1 MKKVILMFAVIF
13 VSVTYAQEKKSNDT
27 SSTVDVDN
35 SIVNWKGFKPTG
47 EHFGTISIAEGFL
60 EINQGVLVS
69 GSFAFDMNTIVDTDM
84 PADNQYNA
92 KLVGH
97 LKSADFFDVAKYPTA
112 TFVITSV
119 KRVEGGLSICGDLTI
134 KDVTKNITFTASL
147 SNEGGVDTLKGEKF
161 MVNRADYNVTY
172 KSKTFFNDLKDKFIN
187 DEFEISFEVKTT
199 RK

>member
-13 VSVTYAQEKKSNDT
+13 VSVAYAQEKKSNDT
-27 SSTVDVDN
+27 SSTIDVDN

-47 EHFGTISIAEGFL
+47 EHFGTISISEGNL
-60 EINQGVLVS
+60 EINEGVLVG

-84 PADNQYNA
+84 AADSKYNEQ
-92 KLVGH
+92 LVDH

-112 TFVITSV
+112 KFVITSV
-119 KRVEGGLSICGDLTI
+119 KKGDGSLSISGDLTI
-134 KDVTKNITFTASL
+134 KDVTKNIIFTASL
-147 SNEGGVDTLKGEKF
+147 SNEGGVNTLKSEKF

-187 DEFEISFEVKTT
+187 DEFEISFEVKITL
-199 RK
+199 K

>member
-27 SSTVDVDN
+27 SPAIDVDN

-47 EHFGTISIAEGFL
+47 EHFGTISITEGFL
-60 EINQGVLVS
+60 EINQGVLVG

-119 KRVEGGLSICGDLTI
+119 KKADGSLSISGDLTI
-134 KDVTKNITFTASL
+134 KDVTKNITFTASF
-147 SNEGGVDTLKGEKF
+147 SNTDGVSTFKSEKF

-172 KSKTFFNDLKDKFIN
+172 KSKSFFNDLKDKFIN
-187 DEFEISFEVKTT
+187 DEFEILFEVKTT
-199 RK
+199 QK